1 MHVQARSLECSFLSK
16 PRFKGPWVAA
26 MPLEYLQGGAF
37 VKLGLV
43 KVPDHEVALQR
54 SRSIHEIADLLVESS
69 A

>member
-1 MHVQARSLECSFLSK
+1 
-16 PRFKGPWVAA
+16 